1 MPLIDQDKIAYL
13 ANVLHIAY
21 ADKIISPRELSV
33 LEEVRKGID
42 AKKSHLTSAQKTVE
56 GGSYIFTKV
65 GSFADQVRNLED
77 ILFVALM
84 DSDPD
89 ERKRKLIDEFS
100 QIIGIYKEQLDR
112 LMSDTAR
119 RCDQADHSLTCPGC
133 SNAVPAQSR
142 FCPSCGS
149 ALTATESPSVQVG
162 FEIPQQGYT
171 IEFCESTA
179 AGFPAAVDIA
189 RSTGTMQTATKNKK
203 TWYLASFPSDRFG
216 DMVPIASSLSG
227 MRNRRVYLDGKEMN
241 WDEVF
246 GFTWCATQRSTAY
259 RPIEYCFGKD
269 ENRLNPWGCKQ
280 ARMDWTDWAN
290 WFSYGQWQKAGFLKN
305 TVVFAFDKRRIQH
318 ELATALYRFR
328 FCPHMRTTMIEAVLR
343 NLPERVEVTSKGPW
357 RYNRC
362 YEEVPGSIKV
372 VEKEESGGFT
382 YPTEYYSDGVRP
394 RGHDI
399 YADILKKVLQ
409 ECTCKDVSINNLVTT

>member
-21 ADKIISPRELSV
+21 ADKIISPRELSA

-112 LMSDTAR
+112 LISDTAR

-162 FEIPQQGYT
+162 FEIPQQGYA

-179 AGFPAAVDIA
+179 AGFPAAVDVA
-189 RSTGTMQTATKNKK
+189 RSTGTMQTAMKNKK
-203 TWYLASFPSDRFG
+203 IWYLATFPSDRFG

-246 GFTWCATQRSTAY
+246 GFTWCGTQRSTAY
-259 RPIEYCFGKD
+259 RPIEYCFGS
-269 ENRLNPWGCKQ
+269 NCSGR
-280 ARMDWTDWAN
+280 
-290 WFSYGQWQKAGFLKN
+290 FL
-305 TVVFAFDKRRIQH
+305 T
-318 ELATALYRFR
+318 
-328 FCPHMRTTMIEAVLR
+328 
-343 NLPERVEVTSKGPW
+343 
-357 RYNRC
+357 
-362 YEEVPGSIKV
+362 
-372 VEKEESGGFT
+372 
-382 YPTEYYSDGVRP
+382 
-394 RGHDI
+394 
-399 YADILKKVLQ
+399 
-409 ECTCKDVSINNLVTT
+409 

>member
-1 MPLIDQDKIAYL
+1 MTLLDQDKIAYL
-13 ANVLHIAY
+13 SNVLLITY
-21 ADKIISPRELSV
+21 ADKMISPRESAA
-33 LEEVRKGID
+33 LEEIRKGID
-42 AKKSHLTSAQKTVE
+42 AKKSHLTSAQKNVE

-89 ERKRKLIDEFS
+89 EQKRILIDQFS
-100 QIIGIYKEQLDR
+100 QKIGIYKEQLDR
-112 LMSDTAR
+112 LMLDTAR
-119 RCDQADHSLTCPGC
+119 RCDQADHSLSCPAC
-133 SNAVPAQSR
+133 STAVPTQSR
-142 FCPSCGS
+142 FCPSCGA
-149 ALTATESPSVQVG
+149 ALTATESPSVQIG
-162 FEIPQQGYT
+162 FEIPPQGYA

-203 TWYLASFPSDRFG
+203 TWYLATFPSDQFSA
-216 DMVPIASSLSG
+216 MVPIASSLSG

-280 ARMDWTDWAN
+280 SRMDWTDWAQ
-290 WFSYGQWQKAGFLKN
+290 WFSYGQWQKSGFLKN
-305 TVVFAFDKRRIQH
+305 AVVFVFDKQRIQH

-328 FCPHMRTTMIEAVLR
+328 FCPHMRSTMIEAVLR
-343 NLPERVEVTSKGPW
+343 NLPERVEVTSNGPW
-357 RYNRC
+357 KYNRC

-372 VEKEESGGFT
+372 IEKQGSGNFT
-382 YPTEYYSDGVRP
+382 YSNEYYSDGVRP
-394 RGHDI
+394 LGHTV
-399 YADILKKVLQ
+399 YADILNKALQ
-409 ECTCKDVSINNLVTT
+409 ECRCTDLSLTNLLKT